1 MPHKSINTAA
11 NELLDALSCGVHWA
25 DLPMPVVVAWDELR
39 KALNRVRKA
48 QQRSGRKATG
58 RKPSVDREAVREAL
72 ERHGGRVAAV
82 VAEGIASEGT
92 VRAIRRASHAG

>member
-1 MPHKSINTAA
+1 MPKSINTAA
-11 NELLDALSCGVHWA
+11 IELLAAIDAAPDSSPPSVLRAA
-25 DLPMPVVVAWDELR
+25 DRLR
-39 KALNRVRKA
+39 KALSRVRKA

-58 RKPSVDREAVREAL
+58 RKPSVDREAVLKAL

-92 VRAIRRASHAG
+92 VRAIRRAISPSG

>member
-1 MPHKSINTAA
+1 MPKSINTAA
-11 NELLDALSCGVHWA
+11 SELLAAIDAQFAVP
-25 DLPMPVVVAWDELR
+25 LPVSTAANQLR
-39 KALNRVRKA
+39 KALSRVRKA

-92 VRAIRRASHAG
+92 VRAIRKSLTKQERK

>member
-1 MPHKSINTAA
+1 MPKSINTAA
-11 NELLDALSCGVHWA
+11 SELLAAIDRAYVSPPIHA
-25 DLPMPVVVAWDELR
+25 AAAELR
-39 KALNRVRKA
+39 KALSRVRKA
-48 QQRSGRKATG
+48 QQRSGRKSTG

-92 VRAIRRASHAG
+92 VRAIRKAISPSK

>member
-1 MPHKSINTAA
+1 VPKSINTAA
-11 NELLDALSCGVHWA
+11 TELLAAIDAA
-25 DLPMPVVVAWDELR
+25 DMTPSVRAAADHLR

-92 VRAIRRASHAG
+92 VRAIRKASHAG